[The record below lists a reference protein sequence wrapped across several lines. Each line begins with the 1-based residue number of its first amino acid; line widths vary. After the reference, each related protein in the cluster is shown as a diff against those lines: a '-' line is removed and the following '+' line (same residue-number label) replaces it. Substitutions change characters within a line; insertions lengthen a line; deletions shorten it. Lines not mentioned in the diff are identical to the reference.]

1 MKIFLDKVFDN
12 SNKKDIKYYDK
23 SSKIFQTDFNKL
35 NINYKLILQFFRD
48 NFNENTNVAIITE
61 NNFNL
66 IQLVIPCIIFFK
78 KTVIISSEETKFI
91 KDDIIKK
98 LSISLVLF
106 TSKKDY
112 ENIHSILIKKK
123 LLFEDIL
130 KSDLKIDIKKNFK
143 KNSIFKNSIIYCS
156 SGTTGKS
163 KLIELNYKIIFV
175 QVKQIKDRLRIDK
188 QNTLFTPMPLT
199 HISAFFF
206 YLFKF
211 FFIQQEL
218 NFN

>member
-112 ENIHSILIKKK
+112 ENIHSILIKKNYY
-123 LLFEDIL
+123 
-130 KSDLKIDIKKNFK
+130 LKIF
-143 KNSIFKNSIIYCS
+143 
-156 SGTTGKS
+156 
-163 KLIELNYKIIFV
+163 
-175 QVKQIKDRLRIDK
+175 
-188 QNTLFTPMPLT
+188 
-199 HISAFFF
+199 
-206 YLFKF
+206 
-211 FFIQQEL
+211 
-218 NFN
+218 